1 MLQRLI
7 LILVLFS
14 CAGRADDFDD
24 EILAR
29 VGEKTITLSEFS
41 SRYFDYLLNSG
52 VKDNIVTRRAIL
64 NNMINEILLYYY
76 DDNTKIFNT
85 AAYQNELE
93 WNKKQAVISFLKDRE
108 VYAKINVNDQET
120 REAFMKVNER
130 IAARHLFAETEE
142 EADNL
147 YTRLLSGSTFD
158 ELASEVFTDEIL
170 KNNGGYLGYFTWGD
184 MDPAFEEAAYQL
196 KVGEISKPV
205 KTKYGYSIIKVEDR
219 VKHPLLT
226 EYEYQQKKRHL
237 KRVLKIRKKIPAE
250 REYLSKIFN
259 KEKAVLY
266 DDEIEKIFSEL
277 ITSTAENP
285 GSFSTSVCA
294 EYDNKKYLSGDILNR
309 INKLPVYHRAK
320 IQSISALKS
329 AIQGLVIQDLLLKE
343 AEEKEY
349 DSDSEVIET
358 IAKLNNNSFIK
369 YKRAE
374 ISEAK
379 NFNESE
385 FLDYYKKNIDYY
397 SHEALLNVEQL
408 LTPYKFFADTLK
420 QMLTAGLQFD
430 EVVQRF
436 PKDCKISESG
446 FLPKSRFGDFKDTLW
461 SLQTGEVTGPFDLN
475 GVFAFYKIKGKKDR
489 HPKDFSEVKENV
501 LRALRVEKQQSI
513 MKEYIDKIYARVN
526 VEVDTEMLGNVKSIT
541 GDTALQIN

>member
-147 YTRLLSGSTFD
+147 YIRLLSGSTFD

-219 VKHPLLT
+219 
-226 EYEYQQKKRHL
+226 
-237 KRVLKIRKKIPAE
+237 
-250 REYLSKIFN
+250 
-259 KEKAVLY
+259 
-266 DDEIEKIFSEL
+266 
-277 ITSTAENP
+277 
-285 GSFSTSVCA
+285 
-294 EYDNKKYLSGDILNR
+294 
-309 INKLPVYHRAK
+309 
-320 IQSISALKS
+320 
-329 AIQGLVIQDLLLKE
+329 
-343 AEEKEY
+343 
-349 DSDSEVIET
+349 
-358 IAKLNNNSFIK
+358 
-369 YKRAE
+369 
-374 ISEAK
+374 
-379 NFNESE
+379 
-385 FLDYYKKNIDYY
+385 
-397 SHEALLNVEQL
+397 
-408 LTPYKFFADTLK
+408 
-420 QMLTAGLQFD
+420 
-430 EVVQRF
+430 
-436 PKDCKISESG
+436 
-446 FLPKSRFGDFKDTLW
+446 
-461 SLQTGEVTGPFDLN
+461 
-475 GVFAFYKIKGKKDR
+475 
-489 HPKDFSEVKENV
+489 
-501 LRALRVEKQQSI
+501 
-513 MKEYIDKIYARVN
+513 
-526 VEVDTEMLGNVKSIT
+526 
-541 GDTALQIN
+541 